1 MDSLLKFLLFLWS
14 VHCSFAASKSRPIT
28 TTLETKWTRHSV
40 TMEASEF
47 IAEKSDAAF
56 WNFLEHVAAY
66 KEDFSHDEALYH
78 FTLKMASR
86 QLSVMEQDL
95 LKWALSIH
103 AYAPKIEMYHQ
114 IARSHHVPENCAT
127 FVDVHGEL
135 SCSLDN
141 LDQLIADVG
150 DRPKPNIFSV
160 DHQYK
165 RSVNGSVVAVL
176 YGDIS
181 AYRSNVGDFHKV
193 LAKKASSGDIQYVF
207 RHYQMESSGAQIR
220 LSGYGVEL
228 AIKSTEYK
236 AVNEEENKDGSAK
249 TDAEMD
255 QGPDEIEGFVFSKL
269 MELHPDL
276 TEGLTQFKQ
285 KLVDNTNI
293 MEPLKV
299 WQLQDIAY
307 QAAQRVLSTPPED
320 ALQVLTDISQNFPL
334 LARSLIRTQ
343 VKSEVQKEIKENQK
357 LFAMNHNADK
367 GDAIIMVNGLV
378 IDTEVADPFML
389 LDLLK
394 AEGKLLEGLHQLG
407 VQGSSLTDVMKTKIE
422 SLQDSY
428 AVDIRDNAVIYI
440 NDLESDKKYKAW
452 PSHIQEFLRPTFP
465 GMLRHIAKNV
475 FHVTLIL
482 DPTSPDSMLL
492 LDQAEMLYLSDV
504 PLRFGFVFV
513 VNDDDN
519 VDGMDDAG
527 VAMVR
532 AFNFALMEEDA
543 GKAMDLITKIHREA
557 DDGVTPGDVV
567 TVLNQMFPGEDME
580 DIIGPESDYDDHR
593 QDGAAFLRKTALRQT
608 PQVLMNGV
616 PLSKDE
622 LDPDVF
628 EEAVVTNILMNT
640 ADFQRAVYRNKVG
653 EHTDLL
659 EYAMTRPNVMPR
671 LNLKILK
678 SDNPIIDLT
687 GSPGSA
693 TVDTPLASHGLTSS
707 HLTGLVADSIKYL
720 TKKDDD
726 AVRPVSMWIVC
737 DLETEE
743 GRQVA
748 RDTVQY
754 VKASNNVRL
763 GLVHYAPPSSQ
774 DGADA
779 FWLVKAVQ
787 AAMETQTR
795 NYAKNFIFK
804 LLKEENFKSVQDG
817 QKTPQDFEVNGMDMK
832 AFTEA
837 FNTPRVA
844 LRENHRAFS
853 SDVLGLAPGNR
864 AIVANGR
871 VFGPFL
877 PDEPIEVADFELI
890 EKLITSNSAT
900 NVKNKLKNINVSAK
914 DSSKRRDFASDMV
927 MKTDALLASSSQ
939 SDSRK
944 ETQYWNKKHSMMN
957 IPPRKPD
964 QASYDIV
971 AVLDPLTR
979 DSQKWSQLLQV
990 LHQGLNVN
998 INIYM
1003 NPRAQLSELPL
1014 KSFYRYVLE
1023 PELAFRVD
1031 SSLTAGPS
1039 AKFLEM
1045 PLDTLLTMNM
1055 LTPESWLVESVRT
1068 RSDLDNIKLSE
1079 VSGEIVA
1086 EYELE
1091 NLLLEGHC
1099 FEQNSGQP
1107 PRGLQFNLGT
1117 ATQPVMVDTI
1127 VMANLG
1133 YLQLKANPGA
1143 WLLRLRHGPSADIYE
1158 IASHEGTDSS
1168 EGSEDVQVVMSSF
1181 KAKIVRMKVR
1191 KQPGMQNVDL
1201 LAGDGGKDD
1210 NGGGAGGG
1218 TGGGGGGIWN
1228 SISNSI
1234 SGLTGGG
1241 GGGGGGTKGGAE
1253 TGNGE
1258 MEQLNIFSL
1267 ASGHLYERL
1276 LRIMMLS
1283 VLKHTK
1289 SPVKFW
1295 FLKNY
1300 LSPSFKEIIPEMAK
1314 EYDFEYELIQYKWPR
1329 WLHQQ
1334 TEKQRMIWG
1343 YKILFLD
1350 VLFPLN
1356 IKKIIFVDADQI
1368 VRADMQELADFDLK
1382 GAPYGYVPFCD
1393 SRKEMDGFR
1402 FWKSGYWASHLAGR
1416 KYHISA
1422 LYVVDLVKFR
1432 RIAAG
1437 DRLRGQY
1444 QALSQDPN
1452 SLSNLDQDL
1461 PNNMIHQVAIRSL
1474 PQEWLYCETW
1484 CHESEKS
1491 RAKTID
1497 LCNNPLTKEPKLT
1510 AAVRIAPEW
1519 VDYDNEIKNLLERLA
1534 NASLEEEEEESIEE
1548 EEEVEETN
1556 DEHKH
1561 TDL

>member
-1 MDSLLKFLLFLWS
+1 MDSLFKFLLLLWC
-14 VHCSFAASKSRPIT
+14 VQCALGASKSRPIT
-28 TTLETKWTRHSV
+28 TTLEAKWTRHSV
-40 TMEASEF
+40 AMETSEF

-56 WNFLEHVAAY
+56 WKFLEQVSAY
-66 KEDFSHDEALYH
+66 KENFSHDEALYH
-78 FTLKMASR
+78 FTLKMANR
-86 QLSVMEQDL
+86 HLSSMELDL

-114 IARSHHVPENCAT
+114 IARSLAVPENCDT
-127 FVDVHGEL
+127 FIDVHGKFT
-135 SCSLDN
+135 CSLDR
-141 LDQLIADVG
+141 LDELIGNVG
-150 DRPKPNIFSV
+150 ERRKPDIFKV
-160 DHQYK
+160 DHEYK
-165 RSVNGSVVAVL
+165 RSSNGSVVAVL

-181 AYRSNVGDFHKV
+181 DYTSNVAEFHKA
-193 LAKKASSGDIQYVF
+193 LASKAASGDIQYVF
-207 RHYQMESSGAQIR
+207 RHYQRESSGVKVR

-236 AVNEEENKDGSAK
+236 AVNEDENKDGSAK
-249 TDAEMD
+249 TEASVDD
-255 QGPDEIEGFVFSKL
+255 GPDEIEGFVFSKL
-269 MELHPDL
+269 KELHPDL
-276 TEGLTQFKQ
+276 TEELTQFKQ
-285 KLVDNTNI
+285 HLVDNTNI

-307 QAAQRVLSTPPED
+307 QAAQRVLSTPSEN

-343 VKSEVQKEIKENQK
+343 VKNEVQKEIKENQK
-357 LFAMNHNADK
+357 LFGMNHNTDQ
-367 GDAIIMVNGLV
+367 GEAIIMVNGLV

-407 VQGSSLTDVMKTKIE
+407 VQGNSLTDVMKTKIE

-452 PSHIQEFLRPTFP
+452 PSHIQEYLRPTFP
-465 GMLRHIAKNV
+465 GMLRHVAKNV
-475 FHVTLIL
+475 FHITLIL

-492 LDQAEMLYLSDV
+492 LDQTEMLYLSDV

-519 VDGMDDAG
+519 VYGRDDAG

-532 AFNFALMEEDA
+532 AFNFALMEEDG

-557 DDGVTPGDVV
+557 DDVVQPSDVI
-567 TVLNQMFPGEDME
+567 TVIKQMFPGEDID
-580 DIIGPESDYDDHR
+580 DIIGPDTDYDDHR
-593 QDGAAFLRKTALRQT
+593 QDGKAFLRKTALRDT

-616 PLSKDE
+616 PLSRDE

-628 EEAVVTNILMNT
+628 EEAVVTNILLNT

-659 EYAMTRPNVMPR
+659 EYAMTQPNVMPR

-693 TVDTPLASHGLTSS
+693 TIDTPLDTHGLSS
-707 HLTGLVADSIKYL
+707 SQLTGLLADSIKYL

-726 AVRPVSMWIVC
+726 AIRPVSMWVVC
-737 DLETEE
+737 DLEAEE

-748 RDTVQY
+748 RDTLQY
-754 VKASNNVRL
+754 VKISNNVRL
-763 GLVHYAPPSSQ
+763 GLVYNAPLPK
-774 DGADA
+774 DGAAA
-779 FWLVKAVQ
+779 FWLVRAIQ
-787 AAMETQTR
+787 AALETQTR

-804 LLKEENFKSVQDG
+804 LLKEENFKSIQEG
-817 QKTPQDFEVNGMDMK
+817 TKTPQDFEVNGMDMK

-837 FNTPRVA
+837 YNKPRKA
-844 LRENHRAFS
+844 FLENHRAFA
-853 SDVLGLAPGNR
+853 SDVLTLGLGDR
-864 AIVANGR
+864 TIVANGR
-871 VFGPFL
+871 IFGPFS

-890 EKLITSNSAT
+890 EKLIMSNSAA
-900 NVKNKLKNINVSAK
+900 NVKNKLKNLI
-914 DSSKRRDFASDMV
+914 SSKDRRKDFASDMV

-944 ETQYWNKKHSMMN
+944 DTQYWNKKHSMMN
-957 IPPRKPD
+957 IPPRNSD

-971 AVLDPLTR
+971 AVLDPLSR
-979 DSQKWSQLLQV
+979 ASQKWSQLLHV
-990 LHQGLNVN
+990 LHQVLNVN

-1003 NPRAQLSELPL
+1003 NPKAQLSELPL

-1031 SSLTAGPS
+1031 SSFTAGPS
-1039 AKFLEM
+1039 AKFLDM
-1045 PLDTLLTMNM
+1045 PLDTLLTMNL

-1068 RSDLDNIKLSE
+1068 SSDLDNIKLSE
-1079 VSGEIVA
+1079 VPGGILA

-1091 NLLLEGHC
+1091 YLLLEGHC

-1107 PRGLQFNLGT
+1107 PRGLQFTLGT
-1117 ATQPVMVDTI
+1117 VTQPVMVDTI

-1143 WLLRLRHGPSADIYE
+1143 WLLRLRHGPSSDIYE

-1168 EGSEDVQVVMSSF
+1168 EGSEEVQVVMSSF
-1181 KAKIVRMKVR
+1181 KAKIVRMKV
-1191 KQPGMQNVDL
+1191 KKKPGMQDVDL
-1201 LAGDGGKDD
+1201 LSGDGAKEE
-1210 NGGGAGGG
+1210 NGGAGGG
-1218 TGGGGGGIWN
+1218 GGGGGLWN

-1241 GGGGGGTKGGAE
+1241 SGGVAKKGAE
-1253 TGNGE
+1253 TGNGDLDN
-1258 MEQLNIFSL
+1258 QLNIFSL

-1300 LSPSFKEIIPEMAK
+1300 LSPSFKEIIPDMAK
-1314 EYDFEYELIQYKWPR
+1314 EYNFEYELVQYKWPR

-1402 FWKSGYWASHLAGR
+1402 FWKSGYWANHLAGR

-1484 CHESEKS
+1484 CHESEKP

-1519 VDYDNEIKNLLERLA
+1519 VDYDNEIKNLLEKIA
-1534 NASLEEEEEESIEE
+1534 NASQEEELEEEEEIF
-1548 EEEVEETN
+1548 
-1556 DEHKH
+1556 DEPDTEKDTHEH
-1561 TDL
+1561 IDL